1 MNPFSPLDVSYEE
14 DESTDNPERKLAKMK
29 RRYEKNP
36 RPDLKKRIDEMNNR
50 LNSKPKPKKKKKKK
64 VDDFDLDNEVKENSK
79 RWKEYHEKEREERE
93 RKEKEEREERER
105 KEKEEREERERKQKE
120 WKRKQKEWEEQ
131 KKDRERE
138 KETSKTSFYL
148 NYKQRKSL
156 PKDIQ
161 NFISKPPD
169 KKMYNKLC
177 KIYHPDKGGDQ
188 EMFKIL
194 NNHMN

>member
-1 MNPFSPLDVSYEE
+1 MNPFSSLDVSYDE

-36 RPDLKKRIDEMNNR
+36 TPDLKKRIDEMDNR

-64 VDDFDLDNEVKENSK
+64 VDDFNLDNEVKENSK
-79 RWKEYHEKEREERE
+79 RWEEYHEKQKIERE
-93 RKEKEEREERER
+93 RKEKEEREKRER
-105 KEKEEREERERKQKE
+105 KEKEEKERREREERE

-131 KKDRERE
+131 KRDRERE
-138 KETSKTSFYL
+138 KEASKSSFNL

-161 NFISKPPD
+161 EFISNPPD
-169 KKMYNKLC
+169 RKTFKKLSR
-177 KIYHPDKGGDQ
+177 IYHPDKGGDQ